1 MDSWG
6 MFGDTR
12 GTANL
17 VPSLD
22 VGDGWKR
29 WCIWGTHRGQAALAV
44 IKEAPI
50 KRCPGP

>member
-17 VPSLD
+17 VSSLD

-50 KRCPGP
+50 KRRPGP